1 MSRISNLLLISISHF
16 KWKITSTELAEL
28 VEQVQQAKLFLLL
41 MPVKTNVLYRNS
53 LMFSVKV
60 TKSSVRSFKNLLEM
74 TEETTAM
81 ALGDQADMVVTIS
94 TLVITMAV
102 IQTIV
107 TVLIQMENATAT
119 TPEITETITI
129 VKMKTTKLKKVMDPE
144 LVDIIRISETEK
156 IAIKDKEKA
165 VSMKI
170 DPSVQRKNERNM
182 KKQSITGIS
191 LPAF

>member
-1 MSRISNLLLISISHF
+1 M
-16 KWKITSTELAEL
+16 
-28 VEQVQQAKLFLLL
+28 
-41 MPVKTNVLYRNS
+41 
-53 LMFSVKV
+53 
-60 TKSSVRSFKNLLEM
+60 LEM

-81 ALGDQADMVVTIS
+81 ALEDQADMVVTIS

-107 TVLIQMENATAT
+107 TVLIQMENVTAT
-119 TPEITETITI
+119 TQEITETITI

-170 DPSVQRKNERNM
+170 DPSVQRKNERNK

>member
-1 MSRISNLLLISISHF
+1 
-16 KWKITSTELAEL
+16 
-28 VEQVQQAKLFLLL
+28 
-41 MPVKTNVLYRNS
+41 
-53 LMFSVKV
+53 
-60 TKSSVRSFKNLLEM
+60 
-74 TEETTAM
+74 M
-81 ALGDQADMVVTIS
+81 ALEDQADMVVTIS

-107 TVLIQMENATAT
+107 TVLIQMENVTAT
-119 TPEITETITI
+119 TQEITETITI
-129 VKMKTTKLKKVMDPE
+129 VKMKTAKLKKAMDPE

-170 DPSVQRKNERNM
+170 NPSVQRKNERNK
-182 KKQSITGIS
+182 KKQSNTGIS